1 MASFFGKYRGTVV
14 NNIDP
19 ELRARVQVRVPD
31 VLGAEL
37 SSWALPCLPF
47 TGRQSGFFV
56 TPEVGDEVWVEF
68 EHGDPRSPIWVGGL
82 WNSAGDAPPESASG
96 GKSQQVIIKTTQGLI
111 LAISDV
117 PGDAGGITLRVP
129 GGAFISLSGKTITLD
144 NGAGAH
150 IILRGSTISMSNPPG
165 NGRHPLIP

>member
-19 ELRARVQVRVPD
+19 ELRARVQVKVPD

-47 TGRQSGFFV
+47 AGRQSGFFA

-68 EHGDPRSPIWVGGL
+68 ERGDPRNPIWVGGL
-82 WNSAGDAPPESASG
+82 WNSAGDVPPESASG
-96 GKSQQVIIKTTQGLI
+96 GKSQRVIVKTTQGHTI
-111 LAISDV
+111 VISDV

-129 GGAFISLSGKTITLD
+129 GGASITLTGKTITLD

-150 IILRGSTISMSNPPG
+150 IILQGPTISMSNPPD
-165 NGRHPLIP
+165 NGRHRPIP